1 MVLPSAEQETV
12 MEEMQY
18 PMQDKMEEMRQD
30 TNSTTK
36 ALAFL
41 VAVEEQA
48 IITEAQYTPAE
59 TQTEAARNQ
68 TNKMGNTQAVA
79 ELEAIIQ
86 ETQAISPEW
95 GQPGVFLSA
104 GILVRGEYIELLH
117 FRRKQ
122 RDRKYYRLRFRRD
135 RRPVWRCPQL

>member
-1 MVLPSAEQETV
+1 

-41 VAVEEQA
+41 AAVEEQA

-59 TQTEAARNQ
+59 PQTEAARKQ

-122 RDRKYYRLRFRRD
+122 RDRKYYRLCLRRD
-135 RRPVWRCPQL
+135 GGPV

>member
-12 MEEMQY
+12 MEEMHFLIEG
-18 PMQDKMEEMRQD
+18 KMAGAQSGTSLMMKVWASQ
-30 TNSTTK
+30 
-36 ALAFL
+36 A
-41 VAVEEQA
+41 AVEEQA

-95 GQPGVFLSA
+95 GQPDVFLSA

-122 RDRKYYRLRFRRD
+122 RDRKYYRLRRRRD
-135 RRPVWRCPQL
+135 GGPVWSRAQL